1 VQRKIDPRPALLCI
15 TPAPAIDRT
24 AHVERLA
31 HDEVLRPVEM
41 FVLPGGKGVNAA
53 RAAVALGGRVVTTG
67 IAGGHAGRWL
77 VEALSTEGLEPHW
90 AFAKAE
96 SRTAYV
102 VVDASGE
109 TVLVYERATPATP
122 DEYEAFLRLLE
133 QRLLPACARAV
144 VAGSIPAGLP
154 SQRHGEIVEAAHR
167 AEVPLLVDV
176 TGPGL
181 HAALEAGPDIVKI
194 GRVEAVES
202 GVVGEQASA
211 VDAAVALVERGARL
225 AVVTDGA
232 EEVAAADTAT
242 IWRLSVPGIEAVN
255 PVGSGD
261 CFNAALSLALIDGA
275 DLSAALA
282 RGVAA
287 GSANALTK
295 SAASLDPGMAAAL
308 ADEVSV
314 TATPR

>member
-1 VQRKIDPRPALLCI
+1 MNKDPRPALLCI

-31 HDEVLRPVEM
+31 HNEVLRPLEM

-53 RAAVALGGRVVTTG
+53 RAAVALGGRAVTTG
-67 IAGGHAGRWL
+67 IAGGHAGRWI
-77 VEALSTEGLEPHW
+77 VEALSAEGLEPHW

-102 VVDASGE
+102 TVDEGGE
-109 TVLVYERATPATP
+109 SVLVYERATPATA
-122 DEYEAFLRLLE
+122 DEYDAFLRLLE
-133 QRLLPACARAV
+133 ERLLPACARAV
-144 VAGSIPAGLP
+144 VAGSIPSGLP
-154 SQRHGEIVEAAHR
+154 AARHGEIVAAARR
-167 AEVPLLVDV
+167 AGVPLLVDV

-181 HAALEAGPDIVKI
+181 IAALEAGPNIVKI

-202 GVVGEQASA
+202 GVVGADATA
-211 VDAAVALVERGARL
+211 VEAAQALVDRGAAL
-225 AVVTDGA
+225 GVITDGA
-232 EEVAAADTAT
+232 EEVAAADAETT
-242 IWRLSVPGIEAVN
+242 WRLSVPRIEALN

-261 CFNAALSLALIDGA
+261 SFNAALSLALMDGA
-275 DLSAALA
+275 DLETALT

-295 SAASLDPGMAAAL
+295 SAASFDPETVAAL
-308 ADEVSV
+308 QDDVAV
-314 TATPR
+314 TSSGG

>member
-1 VQRKIDPRPALLCI
+1 MTRDPRPALLCI

-31 HDEVLRPVEM
+31 YDEVLRPVEM

-77 VEALSTEGLEPHW
+77 VEALVAEGLEPHW

-102 VVDASGE
+102 TVDATGRS
-109 TVLVYERATPATP
+109 VLVYERATPATP
-122 DEYEAFLRLLE
+122 DEYDAFLRLLE
-133 QRLLPACARAV
+133 ERLLPACARAV
-144 VAGSIPAGLP
+144 VAGSIPSGLP
-154 SQRHGEIVEAAHR
+154 SRRHGEIVEAARR
-167 AEVPLLVDV
+167 AQVPLLVDV

-181 HAALEAGPDIVKI
+181 LAALEVGPDIVKI
-194 GRVEAVES
+194 SRDEAVES
-202 GVVGEQASA
+202 GVVDGEASA
-211 VDAAVALVERGARL
+211 VDAAVALVDHGARL

-232 EEVAAADTAT
+232 DEVAAADAAT
-242 IWRLSVPGIEAVN
+242 TWRLSVPRIEALN

-261 CFNAALSLALIDGA
+261 SFNAALSLALMDGA
-275 DLSAALA
+275 DLSTALV

-295 SAASLDPGMAAAL
+295 SAASLEPAIVAAL
-308 ADEVSV
+308 EHDVAV

>member
-1 VQRKIDPRPALLCI
+1 MTKDQRPALLCI
-15 TPAPAIDRT
+15 TPSPAIDRT

-77 VEALSTEGLEPHW
+77 VEALVAEGLEPHW

-102 VVDASGE
+102 VVDANGE
-109 TVLVYERATPATP
+109 SVLVYERATPATP
-122 DEYEAFLRLLE
+122 DEFDAFLRLLE
-133 QRLLPACARAV
+133 ERLLPACARAV
-144 VAGSIPAGLP
+144 VAGSIPSGLP
-154 SQRHGEIVEAAHR
+154 SRRHGEIVEAARR
-167 AEVPLLVDV
+167 AQVPLLVDV

-181 HAALEAGPDIVKI
+181 LAALEARPDIVKI

-202 GVVGEQASA
+202 GVAGEGASA
-211 VDAAVALVERGARL
+211 VDAAVALVDHGAHL

-232 EEVAAADTAT
+232 REVAAADAAT
-242 IWRLSVPGIEAVN
+242 IWRLSVPRIEALN

-261 CFNAALSLALIDGA
+261 SFNAALSLALMDGA
-275 DLSAALA
+275 DLSTALVK
-282 RGVAA
+282 GVAA

-295 SAASLDPGMAAAL
+295 SAASLDPEMAATL
-308 ADEVSV
+308 EDGVSV
-314 TATPR
+314 TVTPR

>member
-1 VQRKIDPRPALLCI
+1 MNQDTRPALLCI

-24 AHVERLA
+24 AHVERIA
-31 HDEVLRPVEM
+31 HDEVLRPTEM

-53 RAAVALGGRVVTTG
+53 RAAVALGGRAITTG

-77 VEALSTEGLEPHW
+77 VEALAAEGLEPHW
-90 AFAKAE
+90 SFAKAE

-102 VVDASGE
+102 TVDESG
-109 TVLVYERATPATP
+109 TSVLVYERAAPATP
-122 DEYEAFLRLLE
+122 DEYGAFLRLLE
-133 QRLLPACARAV
+133 ERLLPVSARAV

-154 SQRHGEIVEAAHR
+154 PSEHGAIVEAAR
-167 AEVPLLVDV
+167 RTGVPLLVDV

-181 HAALEAGPDIVKI
+181 LPALQAGPDIAKI

-202 GVVGEQASA
+202 EIVEAAASA
-211 VDAAVALVERGARL
+211 VDAALALVERGARL

-232 EEVAAADTAT
+232 DEVAAADAETV
-242 IWRLSVPGIEAVN
+242 WRLSVPELQAVN

-261 CFNAALSLALIDGA
+261 SFNAALSLALMDGA
-275 DLSAALA
+275 DIPTALVK
-282 RGVAA
+282 GVAA

-295 SAASLDPGMAAAL
+295 SAASLDPLTAAAL
-308 ADEVSV
+308 EDEVQV
-314 TATPR
+314 TTIRR